1 MHQRQIIREA
11 VHAALLNNTSVGT
24 KVSKNRQLTYREGQL
39 PAIDLANNSDD
50 VDPASADTAPLEL
63 FHTYSLDVRVR
74 VAVTDEA
81 DNAMDALAEEIEP
94 LMHADPFFGGAAGG
108 NGSRLTGTTFNIG
121 AEGELDIGLMVLKYD
136 FQYYTDAQPVLSG
149 MDDFNTAYATHKQG
163 ADQADA
169 DDAEDNIEVQS

>member
-11 VHAALLNNTSVGT
+11 VRTALLNNTSVGT
-24 KVSKNRQLTYREGQL
+24 KVSKNRKLTYREGQL
-39 PAIDLANNSDD
+39 PAIDLANSSDE
-50 VDPASADTAPLEL
+50 VDSASADTAPLEL

-136 FQYYTDAQPVLSG
+136 FQYYTEAQPVLSG
-149 MDDFNTAYATHKQG
+149 LDTFNTAYSTINVDNAVHE
-163 ADQADA
+163 DE
-169 DDAEDNIEVQS
+169 DAEDDIEVQP